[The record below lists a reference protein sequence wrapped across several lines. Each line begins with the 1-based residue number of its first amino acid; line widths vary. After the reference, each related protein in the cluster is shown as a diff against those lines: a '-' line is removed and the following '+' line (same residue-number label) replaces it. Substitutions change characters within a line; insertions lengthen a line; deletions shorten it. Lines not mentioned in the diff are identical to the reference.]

1 MCDIPNPREG
11 NPCPN
16 HVKLWDVGAERARRQ
31 RFKYCFGIFLSAF
44 PGMTVTENRPHRGY
58 SVYIPP
64 ASSLG
69 DGAGRGEGRKQEM
82 IDGF

>member
-1 MCDIPNPREG
+1 MG
-11 NPCPN
+11 SS
-16 HVKLWDVGAERARRQ
+16 WDMWQQ
-31 RFKYCFGIFLSAF
+31 RGQNGSVSDTALEYSSAF
-44 PGMTVTENRPHRGY
+44 PGMTVTENRSSQAY

-69 DGAGRGEGRKQEM
+69 DGAGKGEGRKGGM